1 MRRSQKFRGYRT
13 HGRGMKAGRG
23 GGMHGGKGN
32 AGLHK
37 HKYLYMVKY
46 DPDHFGRHGF
56 KRHTPH
62 IQDEVNTINLAD
74 IEKYMQHY
82 MESGKAKKEKEVIT
96 LNLQEM
102 GYGKLLGKGTITK
115 PVKIIVQKAS
125 AKAMERVKEAGGAVE
140 IKQ

>member
-1 MRRSQKFRGYRT
+1 
-13 HGRGMKAGRG
+13 MKAGRG

-37 HKYLYMVKY
+37 HKYLHTVKY

-56 KRHTPH
+56 KRHPGSG
-62 IQDEVNTINLAD
+62 EENTINLTD
-74 IEKYMQHY
+74 IEKNLHLYV
-82 MESGKAKKEKEVIT
+82 ESGKAKKEKEGIT

-102 GYGKLLGKGTITK
+102 GYGKLLGKGALTK

-125 AKAMERVKEAGGAVE
+125 AKAVERVKEAGGTVE
-140 IKQ
+140 IKK

>member
-23 GGMHGGKGN
+23 GGMHGGRGN

-56 KRHTPH
+56 KKRP
-62 IQDEVNTINLAD
+62 QGASAPVVVINLAD
-74 IEKYMQHY
+74 IERNLQQYIY
-82 MESGKAKKEKEVIT
+82 SGKAKKEKETIT

-125 AKAMERVKEAGGAVE
+125 AKAMEKVKEAGGAV

>member
-23 GGMHGGKGN
+23 GGMHGGRGN

-56 KRHTPH
+56 KRHTH
-62 IQDEVNTINLAD
+62 IQDEGNTINLAD
-74 IEKYMQHY
+74 IEKHLQQYI
-82 MESGKAKKEKEVIT
+82 ESGKAKKEKEVIT

-115 PVKIIVQKAS
+115 PINIIVQKAS
-125 AKAMERVKEAGGAVE
+125 AKAMERVKEAGGTVE